1 MGTKLSAVEQIV
13 LELCRENAHVSV
25 TPCPDILPYMVDP
38 AFDGHSY
45 LQPISSGALQ
55 AKTPE
60 INEDYVTNALNS
72 LLNKHRLSILQQ
84 DGEISFQ
91 YISEGE
97 ALK

>member
-1 MGTKLSAVEQIV
+1 MICSCTGDLHAMAI
-13 LELCRENAHVSV
+13 H
-25 TPCPDILPYMVDP
+25 D
-38 AFDGHSY
+38 

>member
-1 MGTKLSAVEQIV
+1 MAI
-13 LELCRENAHVSV
+13 H
-25 TPCPDILPYMVDP
+25 D
-38 AFDGHSY
+38 